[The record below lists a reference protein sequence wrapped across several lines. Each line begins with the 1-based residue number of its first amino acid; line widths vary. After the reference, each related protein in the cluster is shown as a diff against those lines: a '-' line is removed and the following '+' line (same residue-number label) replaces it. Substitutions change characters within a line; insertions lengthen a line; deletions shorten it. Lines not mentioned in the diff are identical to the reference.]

1 MCGCLL
7 AVSQMKYD
15 YMILRNLQTEFGLYS
30 HLHVESALEQEAHAP
45 EALVLRGGAERPAD
59 VLAPLLHVEN
69 GLMEVNN

>member
-1 MCGCLL
+1 
-7 AVSQMKYD
+7 
-15 YMILRNLQTEFGLYS
+15 MIHQISQTEFGPHS

-59 VLAPLLHVEN
+59 VLAPLLHLEN